1 MKILIVEDEVR
12 LALALKKLLEKKK
25 YLVDYVT
32 DGLSGFEYAN
42 TGLYDLIILDIMLPK
57 MNGIEVLKN
66 LRDIKF
72 TVPVLM
78 LTAKDEV
85 ENKVVGLDS
94 GADDYMTKPFSTE
107 ELLARVR
114 ALLRRKGEI
123 VDDVLTYESISL
135 NLKKSMI
142 LSQTGSIKLP
152 LKEFQ
157 IFEMLIAN
165 PEQIISK
172 DRIIQKIWGS
182 DSEVEFN
189 NVEVYISF
197 LRKKLQYL
205 DTSVQIKT
213 ARGIGYYI
221 GSVK

>member
-57 MNGIEVLKN
+57 MDGIEVLKN
-66 LRDIKF
+66 LRSLKF
-72 TVPVLM
+72 TMPILM
-78 LTAKDEV
+78 LTAKDEI
-85 ENKVVGLDS
+85 ENKVVGLDT

-123 VDDVLTYESISL
+123 IDDVLTYEGVSL
-135 NLKKSMI
+135 NLKKSM
-142 LSQTGSIKLP
+142 LVSETDSIKLP

-172 DRIIQKIWGS
+172 DRIIEKIWGS

-205 DTSVQIKT
+205 GTGVKIKT
-213 ARGIGYYI
+213 ARGIGYSLGI
-221 GSVK
+221 IK